1 MKKEKGV
8 QKGVME
14 GGERNVEEGFE
25 RRRAGARKKKNKGG
39 GGKEGR
45 THGKASALTARVMGF
60 LVGTRWLN
68 LQVFWCTMVAQD
80 KVAAKTRV
88 CVPVALT
95 PSTRAS

>member
-14 GGERNVEEGFE
+14 GGER
-25 RRRAGARKKKNKGG
+25 RRAGARKKKERGG
-39 GGKEGR
+39 SEKGR

-68 LQVFWCTMVAQD
+68 SQVFWCTMVAQD

>member
-8 QKGVME
+8 QKSVME

-25 RRRAGARKKKNKGG
+25 RRKKNRGG
-39 GGKEGR
+39 SEEGR

-60 LVGTRWLN
+60 LVRTRWLN
-68 LQVFWCTMVAQD
+68 SQVFWCTMVAQD

>member
-14 GGERNVEEGFE
+14 GGER
-25 RRRAGARKKKNKGG
+25 RRAGARKKKKERGG
-39 GGKEGR
+39 SEEGR

-68 LQVFWCTMVAQD
+68 SQVFWCTRQGCCQNQSMCA
-80 KVAAKTRV
+80 
-88 CVPVALT
+88 CG
-95 PSTRAS
+95 SYS

>member
-25 RRRAGARKKKNKGG
+25 RRRAGARKKRTKGG
-39 GGKEGR
+39 SEEGR
-45 THGKASALTARVMGF
+45 THGKANALTARVMGF

-68 LQVFWCTMVAQD
+68 LQVFWCTMIAQD
-80 KVAAKTRV
+80 KAAAKTRV
-88 CVPVALT
+88 CVPVAPT
-95 PSTRAS
+95 PSTCAR

>member
-25 RRRAGARKKKNKGG
+25 RRQAGARKKKKKKNGG
-39 GGKEGR
+39 GGSEEGR

-60 LVGTRWLN
+60 LVRTRWLN
-68 LQVFWCTMVAQD
+68 SQVFWCTMVVQD
-80 KVAAKTRV
+80 KVAAKSM
-88 CVPVALT
+88 CACG
-95 PSTRAS
+95 SYS